1 MWSETVVIVL
11 FSHFILTDIL
21 NMLDREKALF
31 FQIPNLAINSMPK
44 LSYFSPEKF
53 CYPFENRTIQLKRL
67 KQRVLWLQIQD

>member
-1 MWSETVVIVL
+1 
-11 FSHFILTDIL
+11 
-21 NMLDREKALF
+21 MLDREKALF

-67 KQRVLWLQIQD
+67 KQRVL